1 MAYDPQNRV
10 AEMDSNSILHT
21 QQSISEESLQKA
33 LEAMKRSMRDDLRKA
48 SLDGPV
54 ERSRTPA

>member
-10 AEMDSNSILHT
+10 AEMDSNSTLHT
-21 QQSISEESLQKA
+21 RQAISEESLRKA

-48 SLDGPV
+48 SPDEPI

>member
-10 AEMDSNSILHT
+10 AEMDSNSIPHT

-48 SLDGPV
+48 SLDAPV

>member
-1 MAYDPQNRV
+1 MTYDPQSRV
-10 AEMDSNSILHT
+10 AKVDSKSILQPH
-21 QQSISEESLQKA
+21 QSISEETFQKA

-48 SLDGPV
+48 NPDEPI